1 MGIRRLVAIT
11 PLCLCFLA
19 PCAGADI
26 YKYVDARGRV
36 HFSDRKL
43 GPGYRLISGPREAG
57 GVADVASFK
66 ENRRRFEPLVRK
78 AADRYRLD
86 SALIHAV
93 ITAESSY
100 DPEAISSKGA
110 VGLMQLMPETARRY
124 GVRNRRN
131 PVENVYG
138 GARYL
143 RDLLFRF
150 ENLTL
155 ALAAYNA
162 GENAVTKYGN
172 RIPPYRETQDYVR
185 KVLEYYRRYQRPS

>member
-11 PLCLCFLA
+11 PLCLCFVA
-19 PCAGADI
+19 PYAGADI
-26 YKYVDARGRV
+26 YKFVDAQGRV
-36 HFSDRKL
+36 HFADRKL
-43 GPGYRLISGPREAG
+43 GPGYRLLSSSRGARGI
-57 GVADVASFK
+57 ADIGSFT
-66 ENRRRFEPLVRK
+66 ENRRHFEPLVRRV
-78 AADRYRLD
+78 AHRYRLE

-100 DPEAISSKGA
+100 DPEAISKRGA

-131 PVENVYG
+131 PVENIYG

-150 ENLTL
+150 KNLTL

-162 GENAVTKYGN
+162 GENAVAKYGN
-172 RIPPYRETQDYVR
+172 RIPPYRETRNYVR
-185 KVLEYYRRYQRPS
+185 KVLEYYRQYRRSS

>member
-1 MGIRRLVAIT
+1 MGIRRLVALA
-11 PLCLCFLA
+11 PLCLCFVA
-19 PCAGADI
+19 PYAGADI
-26 YKYVDARGRV
+26 YKFVDAQGRV
-36 HFSDRKL
+36 HFADRKL
-43 GPGYRLISGPREAG
+43 GPGYRMVSGGPKTR
-57 GVADVASFK
+57 GVADVESYT

-78 AADRYRLD
+78 AAHRYRLD

-100 DPEAISSKGA
+100 DPEAISHKGA

-150 ENLTL
+150 NDLTL

-162 GENAVTKYGN
+162 GENAVAKYGN
-172 RIPPYRETQDYVR
+172 RVPPYRETRDYVR
-185 KVLEYYRRYQRPS
+185 KVLEYYRQYQRPS